1 MLKPA
6 QLYKDK
12 LIEESIKS
20 WYKPENIFYSGYSGD
35 GLPDIP
41 DNNHDSH
48 HFVSVDKNDE
58 VIGYICYALNW
69 SAMSAYQFGLISFKK
84 GSIAF
89 AKDVYQAVC
98 DLFEKYHMNRIAW
111 KAYAD
116 NPAVRGYRNFIKRH
130 GGKECAY
137 HRQIARLQDGRLH
150 DMVEFEI
157 LAEEFHRRGK
167 DKDVNK
173 ENMKS
178 TKKKVVDYGK
188 IMALHEA
195 GWFQKK
201 IAEEMGVSQ
210 NAICVALK
218 RYKEKLEDGYVW
230 AAEEMKFIKKEV

>member
-1 MLKPA
+1 MLRPA
-6 QLYKDK
+6 QLYKDE

-35 GLPDIP
+35 DLPDIP
-41 DNNHDSH
+41 DNNYDSH

-58 VIGYICYALNW
+58 IIGYICYAINW
-69 SAMSAYQFGLISFKK
+69 PAMSAYSFGIISFRK
-84 GSIAF
+84 GNIEF
-89 AKDVYQAVC
+89 ARDVYQVVC
-98 DLFEKYHMNRIAW
+98 DLFEKYHMNRISW
-111 KAYAD
+111 KAYID

-157 LAEEFHRRGK
+157 LAEEFHQRGN
-167 DKDVNK
+167 VNI
-173 ENMKS
+173 ESVKS
-178 TKKKVVDYGK
+178 AKKKVVDYGK
-188 IMALHEA
+188 IVALHGA
-195 GWFQKK
+195 GWSQKK

-218 RYKEKLEDGYVW
+218 RFKEKMEDGYQW
-230 AAEEMKFIKKEV
+230 SADEMKFIKEG